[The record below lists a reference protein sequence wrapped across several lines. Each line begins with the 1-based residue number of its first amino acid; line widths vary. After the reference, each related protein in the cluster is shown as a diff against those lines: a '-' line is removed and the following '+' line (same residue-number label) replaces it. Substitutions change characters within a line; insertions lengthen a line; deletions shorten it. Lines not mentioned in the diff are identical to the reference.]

1 MREKQEKQLQDY
13 IRVNLR
19 KVMLEQKENEAK
31 EAEREKSLEEHARE
45 ARLESLR
52 KYTRRKLGVDVMA
65 PETGIKSYVKGLIC
79 CVRISEPPLF
89 FLSKSAGKGKCVK
102 GNYVDE

>member
-31 EAEREKSLEEHARE
+31 EAEREKTLEEHARE

-52 KYTRRKLGVDVMA
+52 KYTRRKLGGDVMA
-65 PETGIKSYVKGLIC
+65 PETGIKSYVKGLF
-79 CVRISEPPLF
+79 VVSE
-89 FLSKSAGKGKCVK
+89 FLNQLYSFYQNLQEKV
-102 GNYVDE
+102 NV

>member
-19 KVMLEQKENEAK
+19 KVMGEQKATEAK
-31 EAEREKSLEEHARE
+31 EAEREKVMEEHAKE

-52 KYTRRKLGVDVMA
+52 KFARRKLLP
-65 PETGIKSYVKGLIC
+65 PETIGT
-79 CVRISEPPLF
+79 CVEQT
-89 FLSKSAGKGKCVK
+89 CTN
-102 GNYVDE
+102 NYF

>member
-31 EAEREKSLEEHARE
+31 EAEREKTLEEHARE

-65 PETGIKSYVKGLIC
+65 PETGENSHIYKGLLLCARTWKPSLTWKFIL
-79 CVRISEPPLF
+79 VLAPTGRGQF
-89 FLSKSAGKGKCVK
+89 
-102 GNYVDE
+102 